1 MIWPG
6 AYRHQTSDSLR
17 AVEACE
23 QAAMGGS
30 AAPAKF
36 RKMGRL
42 LLREDFLN
50 GGYSHDLQQRTEA
63 VVALATGKRREF
75 WAYTRVFAGVRTV
88 RSRAQAILLKNNVR
102 SFYVA
107 EHLSLKVSNPNEQA
121 STHRVANEARA
132 RGRIRPTS
140 SFTVPETTAT
150 GAADGNSYL
159 LEALLE
165 GYGAMAN
172 AGPAFAQQFVAF
184 QRANAVS
191 HGDGPGIAALAPALT
206 DALADLQLK
215 MPRRIAAHLSRLE
228 RKGVA
233 AEPWAL
239 CNGDLSRSNI
249 FLKDGAYAITD
260 WEFAKDGPAALD
272 AVRLATQ
279 FPAFSGHYIAAI
291 GHPEAQ
297 TWLFLA
303 CLRSLLEHVARYR
316 GLSGNPHDWAIRRK
330 TARKVRE
337 LLALAD
343 MLGGQN
349 NLPH

>member
-50 GGYSHDLQQRTEA
+50 GGYSRDLQQRTEA

-191 HGDGPGIAALAPALT
+191 HGDGPGMI
-206 DALADLQLK
+206 
-215 MPRRIAAHLSRLE
+215 
-228 RKGVA
+228 
-233 AEPWAL
+233 
-239 CNGDLSRSNI
+239 
-249 FLKDGAYAITD
+249 
-260 WEFAKDGPAALD
+260 
-272 AVRLATQ
+272 
-279 FPAFSGHYIAAI
+279 
-291 GHPEAQ
+291 
-297 TWLFLA
+297 
-303 CLRSLLEHVARYR
+303 
-316 GLSGNPHDWAIRRK
+316 
-330 TARKVRE
+330 
-337 LLALAD
+337 
-343 MLGGQN
+343 
-349 NLPH
+349 